1 MIIYL
6 STCKA
11 PFLHQYFCVL
21 QVKTFESHAE
31 HLKDRVASLE
41 KRLEETTQEKQDIL
55 TSLKKKEVEEAITSD
70 DVVADLKSQMHKEQ
84 LKLSRVNLAITFN
97 SIQIHFVGPS

>member
-1 MIIYL
+1 M
-6 STCKA
+6 
-11 PFLHQYFCVL
+11 
-21 QVKTFESHAE
+21 
-31 HLKDRVASLE
+31 ASLE

-84 LKLSRVNLAITFN
+84 LKLSRVNLAT
-97 SIQIHFVGPS
+97 